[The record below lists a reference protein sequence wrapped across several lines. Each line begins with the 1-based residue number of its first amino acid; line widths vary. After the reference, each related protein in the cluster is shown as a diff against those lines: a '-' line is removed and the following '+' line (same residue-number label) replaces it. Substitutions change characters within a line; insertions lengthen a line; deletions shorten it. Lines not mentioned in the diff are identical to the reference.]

1 MNESEPGAA
10 ASYGAEAGPLAA
22 YRARCRAG
30 DLAADPAQ
38 AVAAEKLELLH
49 RALVGYRPG
58 AGGSWRERLGLKRQ
72 QQAPPPQGLYIF
84 GAVGRGKSMLMDL
97 FFAAAPVAEKRRA
110 HFHEFMLEA
119 HEAMHRWRRANEGD
133 PIPALAAAIAESSWL
148 LCFDEFQVTNIADA
162 MLLGRLFE
170 ALFER
175 GVVVV
180 ATSNWAPD
188 ELYQGG
194 LQRERFLPFIDL
206 IEERLDLLQLDGG
219 PDYRLLRMRDR
230 QIYFTPL
237 GPAATAALEE
247 SFRLLTDGAPGEPA
261 TFVVQGRALALPRVA
276 KGAAFLDF
284 DALCRRPLGAADYL
298 ALAVHL
304 HSLVLDGVPDLGPD
318 LVNETR
324 RFMTLVDALYEH
336 RTLLVMA
343 AATPLD
349 DLHRDGPVAFEFER
363 TRSRL
368 VEMQSDAYRRG
379 HHLT

>member
-10 ASYGAEAGPLAA
+10 ASRGAAAGPLAA
-22 YRARCRAG
+22 YRERCHAG

-38 AVAAEKLELLH
+38 AIAAEKLELLH
-49 RALVGYRPG
+49 RALAGYRPG
-58 AGGSWRERLGLKRQ
+58 PAGTWRERLGLMRRQ
-72 QQAPPPQGLYIF
+72 QEAAPQGLYVF

-97 FFAAAPVAEKRRA
+97 FFATVPIAEKRRA

-119 HEAMHRWRRANEGD
+119 HAAMHRWRQANEGD
-133 PIPALAAAIAESSWL
+133 PIPALADAIAESSWL

-180 ATSNWAPD
+180 ATSNWPPD
-188 ELYQGG
+188 ELYAGG

-206 IEERLDLLQLDGG
+206 IKERLDLLQLDGG

-230 QIYFTPL
+230 RIYFTPL
-237 GPAATAALEE
+237 GAAATAALEE
-247 SFRLLTDGAPGEPA
+247 SFRLLTDGARAEPA
-261 TFVVQGRALALPRVA
+261 ILAVQGRELTLPRVA

-304 HSLVLDGVPDLGPD
+304 HSLVLDGVPELGPD

-343 AATPLD
+343 AASPLD

>member
-1 MNESEPGAA
+1 M
-10 ASYGAEAGPLAA
+10 PLADA
-22 YRARCRAG
+22 YGTLLAQGAI
-30 DLAADPAQ
+30 AADPAQ
-38 AVAAEKLELLH
+38 SQCSAKLAELSGRLARWRRRRSGLAGLL
-49 RALVGYRPG
+49 RRSDP
-58 AGGSWRERLGLKRQ
+58 ETPK
-72 QQAPPPQGLYIF
+72 GLYIF
-84 GAVGRGKSMLMDL
+84 GPVGRGKSMLMDL
-97 FFAAAPVAEKRRA
+97 FFAASPVGAKRRV

-119 HEAMHRWRRANEGD
+119 HEAMHRWRAANEGD
-133 PIPALAAAIAESSWL
+133 PIPPLADAIAESSWL
-148 LCFDEFQVTNIADA
+148 LCFDEFQVGNIADA

-206 IEERLDLLQLDGG
+206 IKERLDILQLDGG
-219 PDYRLLRMRDR
+219 TDYRLLRMRDR

-237 GPAATAALEE
+237 GADATAALEE
-247 SFRLLTDGAPGEPA
+247 SFRLLTDGARGDPM
-261 TFVVQGRALALPRVA
+261 TLVVQGRELTLSRVA

-343 AATPLD
+343 AACPLEA
-349 DLHRDGPVAFEFER
+349 LHRDGPVAVEFER

-379 HHLT
+379 QHLT

>member
-1 MNESEPGAA
+1 MNDDAPAA
-10 ASYGAEAGPLAA
+10 AALRDTEAGPLAL
-22 YRARCRAG
+22 YRERCRAG
-30 DLAADPAQ
+30 ALAADPAQ
-38 AVAAEKLELLH
+38 AMAAEKLELLH
-49 RALVGYRPG
+49 RALQGYRPQG
-58 AGGSWRERLGLKRQ
+58 NGTWRERLGLKRRQ
-72 QQAPPPQGLYIF
+72 QETAPQGLYIF

-97 FFAAAPVAEKRRA
+97 FFSAVPIVEKRRV

-119 HEAMHRWRRANEGD
+119 HGAMHRWRQANEGD
-133 PIPALAAAIAESSWL
+133 PIPPLAQAIAESSWL

-170 ALFER
+170 ALFEQ

-180 ATSNWAPD
+180 ATSNWPPD
-188 ELYQGG
+188 ELYEGG

-206 IEERLDLLQLDGG
+206 IKDRLDILQLDGG
-219 PDYRLLRMRDR
+219 LDYRLLRVRDR

-237 GPAATAALEE
+237 GRAATAALEE
-247 SFRLLTDGAPGEPA
+247 TFGLLTDGAPGEPLVL
-261 TFVVQGRALALPRVA
+261 TVQGRELTLPRVA
-276 KGAAFLDF
+276 KAAAFLDF
-284 DALCRRPLGAADYL
+284 NALCRRPLGAADYL

-304 HSLVLDGVPDLGPD
+304 QSLVLDGVPDLAPE

-324 RFMTLVDALYEH
+324 RFMILVDALYEH

-343 AATPLD
+343 ADRSLD
-349 DLHRDGPVAFEFER
+349 DLHRDGPVASEFER

-368 VEMQSDAYRRG
+368 FEMQSDAYRRG